1 MLPSMEDGPMVML
14 FPSVGVGSG
23 VAVTV
28 GVAVAVT
35 VAVAVGVA
43 VGVAVAVT
51 VGVTVGVAVSV
62 GVTVSVAVGVAVAV
76 TVGVTV
82 GVAVSV
88 GVTVSVAVG
97 VAVAVTV
104 GVTVGVGV
112 GVGVSVS
119 VDVTVGVAVGVALAL
134 TVGVTVGVA
143 VSVGVT
149 VSVRVGV
156 GSLHSLLQPSPSV
169 VLPSSHSS
177 PSFTHSMP
185 SPQRSILHV
194 EQPSHG
200 VSLPSS
206 HSSPQSASTMPSPHL
221 GSSLHESL
229 QSWHAGVP
237 AMVSHSSPWFGHTMP
252 SPQRSILQFGEQPSH
267 WSLLPSSHS
276 SSGLFTIPSPQRVI
290 SGQIEMPRCPGKT
303 SVLEIGTRT
312 TFWKVSVVT
321 LKSVLPSPSASVTQ
335 AWGTSAPI
343 AVVYTRTRAR
353 SPGEISGISPMKV
366 ATNLIATVPNGR
378 LWTEL
383 KLIGSPFMSTSA
395 NVPGYGPAVNG
406 PRQVLTVE
414 SPNALSTLRATGVKC
429 RFWKA
434 WSSIT
439 RLPRVGV
446 ARLLPMTIVPVTT
459 LAVVSR
465 LPAFPSGHGVT
476 TVSMRAVARR
486 PAQG

>member
-28 GVAVAVT
+28 GVAVAV
-35 VAVAVGVA
+35 AVGVA
-43 VGVAVAVT
+43 VGVVVAVTVGVTVGVAVSVDVTVGVAVGVALAVTVGVTVGVAVSVDVTVGVAVGVALAVT

-62 GVTVSVAVGVAVAV
+62 GVTV
-76 TVGVTV
+76 
-82 GVAVSV
+82 
-88 GVTVSVAVG
+88 
-97 VAVAVTV
+97 
-104 GVTVGVGV
+104 
-112 GVGVSVS
+112 
-119 VDVTVGVAVGVALAL
+119 GVAVGVALAV
-134 TVGVTVGVA
+134 TVGVALGVTVGVA
-143 VSVGVT
+143 DGVT
-149 VSVRVGV
+149 LGVAVGVGV
-156 GSLHSLLQPSPSV
+156 GSLHWLLQPSPSV

-237 AMVSHSSPWFGHTMP
+237 AWVSHSSPWFGHTMP

-267 WSLLPSSHS
+267 CSLLPSSHS
-276 SSGLFTIPSPQRVI
+276 SSERFTIPSPQRAI
-290 SGQIEMPRCPGKT
+290 SGQIEMLRGPGKT

-312 TFWKVSVVT
+312 SFWKVSVFT
-321 LKSVLPSPSASVTQ
+321 LKSVLPSPFASVTQ

-353 SPGEISGISPMKV
+353 SPGEISGISPLKV
-366 ATNLIATVPNGR
+366 ARNLIATVPNGR
-378 LWTEL
+378 LSTEL
-383 KLIGSPFMSTSA
+383 KLIGSPFTSTSA
-395 NVPGYGPAVNG
+395 NVP
-406 PRQVLTVE
+406 R
-414 SPNALSTLRATGVKC
+414 
-429 RFWKA
+429 
-434 WSSIT
+434 
-439 RLPRVGV
+439 
-446 ARLLPMTIVPVTT
+446 
-459 LAVVSR
+459 
-465 LPAFPSGHGVT
+465 
-476 TVSMRAVARR
+476 
-486 PAQG
+486 